1 MREIGSN
8 YGRLAP
14 DQHITIKDKPVSARV
29 HAEQAEQIEAL
40 AAESNM
46 TMSTYLRLFL
56 QKVIDEQW
64 VYRSAI
70 EEEIANANGNSQST
84 KRRMR

>member
-46 TMSTYLRLFL
+46 TMSTYLRMIL
-56 QKVIDEQW
+56 QKAIDEQW
-64 VYRSAI
+64 VYQPPSEA
-70 EEEIANANGNSQST
+70 ETASGNSRIQCA
-84 KRRMR
+84 KPRIR

>member
-14 DQHITIKDKPVSARV
+14 DQHITIKEKPVSARV

-46 TMSTYLRLFL
+46 TLSTYLRLIL
-56 QKVIDEQW
+56 QRPST
-64 VYRSAI
+64 RSGCI
-70 EEEIANANGNSQST
+70 SRKLMQKMRT
-84 KRRMR
+84 KTADLMGPSA